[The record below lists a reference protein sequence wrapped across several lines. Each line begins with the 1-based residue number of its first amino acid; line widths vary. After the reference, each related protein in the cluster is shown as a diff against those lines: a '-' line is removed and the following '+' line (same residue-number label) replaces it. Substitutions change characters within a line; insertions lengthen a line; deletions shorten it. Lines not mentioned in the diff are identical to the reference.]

1 MQIIHA
7 SPPRSPSLAQ
17 SDPNEVIHPQVSR
30 TATPPDHQ
38 LHQYGNPHAPAQNYR
53 FSHSYSPASTI
64 SSSSDEDHNQSSSAA
79 AAHSSSAAAASSSST
94 ARPSK
99 QQQPAKASK
108 SHILAELHK
117 ASKNGV
123 LHGEPLAR
131 YNRKMESH
139 NYVGSLGRG
148 APFTLNHFDVE
159 DLRTMYKMHVYGKK
173 PP

>member
-53 FSHSYSPASTI
+53 FSHSNSPARDI
-64 SSSSDEDHNQSSSAA
+64 SISSDEDHNQSSSAA
-79 AAHSSSAAAASSSST
+79 AAHSSSAAA

-148 APFTLNHFDVE
+148 APFTLNKFDVD
-159 DLRTMYKMHVYGKK
+159 DLRMIYKMHVYGKK